1 MGEEERIYVHSQLRR
16 FLPGPVPERAAA
28 FSGYR
33 GDVLV
38 LRGLNVTGGN

>member
-1 MGEEERIYVHSQLRR
+1 MGEEERIYIHSQLRR

-33 GDVLV
+33 GDL
-38 LRGLNVTGGN
+38 LAPHACRKLGN